1 MIKET
6 TGIMAPGDIFVRLV
20 QNGREQRG
28 GEKVEKEILHTYM
41 KSVFLKERTR
51 EEQVPSNLSVKSKIR
66 KSK

>member
-28 GEKVEKEILHTYM
+28 GEKVEKEILHTCM
-41 KSVFLKERTR
+41 KSVFL
-51 EEQVPSNLSVKSKIR
+51 
-66 KSK
+66 